1 MLTALADRPD
11 LDALLEPLRGGNA
24 RHWEVV
30 TRLRVLGVT
39 LSDPTDRA
47 GLELAI
53 RETLRVRVIAPTDR
67 LIAELAKGAKPATAS
82 LGERGRRR

>member
-11 LDALLEPLRGGNA
+11 LDTLLEPLRGGNA

-53 RETLRVRVIAPTDR
+53 RETLRIRVIAPIDR
-67 LIAELAKGAKPATAS
+67 LIAELANGAKPPRTS
-82 LGERGRRR
+82 L